1 MVPEGGLR
9 RRSPSK
15 IGEILG
21 TVKSTSVI
29 VLPVK
34 YLDAMI
40 YICIDALDECQ
51 VDRASFLRALREII
65 QHTELQKRLRIFLT
79 GRSQVAHHVVKQI
92 VGRSFCTVTLE
103 ASEEDIL
110 KYVRDQIES
119 DDGGMDMSDEF
130 TNEIINTILSTSDGI
145 FLLPAL
151 QIRHVLEQTTI
162 RSRREALKTMPTKLD
177 DAFLDTIRRIESQPP
192 SRKEQGM
199 IGAQITARPF
209 RMATFYGH
217 SLCWRTPVYR
227 KNLPYIHGV

>member
-1 MVPEGGLR
+1 MLFSSLVIDELSAKATAENTCVLFLYCDYRDERQQTQVNLIGALLKQAICLNLATSDAIIEGL
-9 RRSPSK
+9 PKMKQENKVLKADAASK
-15 IGEILG
+15 FLIEALLCF
-21 TVKSTSVI
+21 TK
-29 VLPVK
+29 
-34 YLDAMI
+34 I

-130 TNEIINTILSTSDGI
+130 TNEIINTILSTSDG
-145 FLLPAL
+145 
-151 QIRHVLEQTTI
+151 
-162 RSRREALKTMPTKLD
+162 M
-177 DAFLDTIRRIESQPP
+177 
-192 SRKEQGM
+192 
-199 IGAQITARPF
+199 
-209 RMATFYGH
+209 
-217 SLCWRTPVYR
+217 
-227 KNLPYIHGV
+227 